1 MTRALAGSLV
11 LLWLAA
17 GCATYNKTTLASIEV
32 GDAVVV
38 TDPAGTRISF
48 EVTAVGPDGISGNRI
63 RIGAGQILTIE
74 RREIS
79 LAPVGEALGDALQVA
94 FGLIYIAGSTF
105 PIWAVFVL

>member
-1 MTRALAGSLV
+1 MTRALARSLV

-17 GCATYNKTTLASIEV
+17 GCATYREATLASIEV
-32 GDAVVV
+32 GDEVVV

-48 EVTAVGPDGISGNRI
+48 QVTAVGPEGISGDRI
-63 RIGAGQILTIE
+63 RIGAGQVLLIE

-79 LAPVGEALGDALQVA
+79 VAPVGEALGDALQMA